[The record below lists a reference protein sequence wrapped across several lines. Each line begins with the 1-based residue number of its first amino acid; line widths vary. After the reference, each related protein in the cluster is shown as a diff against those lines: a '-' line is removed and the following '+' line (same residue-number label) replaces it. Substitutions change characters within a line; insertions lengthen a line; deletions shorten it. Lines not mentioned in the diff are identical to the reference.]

1 MPLDSPLPPLP
12 PSCPQCL
19 VAYGSGDARPLREQ
33 CGHTRCY
40 RCTFASA
47 TCPLCTALLERTRHE
62 GPGLPPDAR
71 SASLRS
77 TSMSPCRFRSS
88 SFRLSSRGSSPAGAL
103 QQQPRAAPYY
113 HHQIHGVRASA
124 RPGRRRSRRVSVP
137 LPLPRREELGLRGAP
152 LGGLYGISPDHPVL
166 PVLPSS
172 KAAEEDL
179 YARFQLLL
187 CPSAA
192 AADNKTNS
200 SGGSKASSG
209 PNVASS
215 NTSPFSTLTGSSEV
229 EPRLRR
235 SPEESIYEERY
246 GDRVYGDRVYGDRVY
261 GDRVYGDRFYCPSL
275 YTSPRM
281 GAAVLTKPPLSLSR
295 MVTPP
300 SRCVSSQANDSL
312 APSLDAEFIGRSWL
326 FEELF
331 NYVSSQASQKKG
343 ALIVGAVGTGKTAS
357 IIRILDHVQSYQGSS
372 GSEIYC
378 EPVSSDQTALHA
390 LAGRV
395 VAYHFCLA
403 GDASTNLVPDFVHSM
418 ANQLYQSPRLAAY
431 KELLQADM
439 SLRQSVSLASCIAD
453 PSHALQKGIFQ
464 PLQRLRRRGKLPNDA
479 FVMLIDGLVMPEKSG
494 SQSTIRSLADFL
506 WKEISN
512 APAILKFIV
521 TMRPPF
527 EGDLESVPLHPISL
541 DLKVQH
547 SPSDPAYEDLI
558 NYVSFRCEHSHRVS
572 ENISVTPDA
581 LESGSVLDRFT
592 HHVVAL
598 SKGSMLFLKLILNL
612 IENGLLVLKSGSFKI
627 LPQSLAEIFLLMF
640 NFKFPTTA
648 SYEKHQSIFNVVL
661 AARSPLTLHEIY
673 QSINSGYLCQFY
685 SYAQFLNLF
694 KPFKDLLR
702 KRHDNTYVFFHPAL
716 REWLTSRSRGD
727 SKKFLID
734 VNVGHCHIA
743 LKLTRVD
750 WPLSD
755 EATLELAHHIVCSQ
769 TFSQDNKG
777 IMTRE
782 EYQALWITQSSAN
795 PSGALIHPR
804 NLFYPDLQVSRLLL
818 LAGASANQVTNVK
831 KESSVLGVAS
841 ALGFHEFVCL
851 LLEFQANPNRPN
863 NDGNTPLIQAAAAG
877 HLDIVKTLIENKAN
891 VSARNCLEE
900 TALVK
905 AASFGHSE
913 IVSSLLRC
921 DWPRASLRNQT
932 LQALVAAARNGH
944 AQTIDQLIQSCQEL
958 VNEIDH
964 RSGETAL
971 TAACKSGQVDSIK
984 CLLQWRVSVLKK
996 GRKGEPPLCC
1006 AAQNG
1011 HYEAC
1016 KLLLDNAV
1024 PIDQANEDGRTSL
1037 IISTVE
1043 GHFGLM
1049 ELFTMN
1055 DAKLDVTDKEGLT
1068 ALSWACMLGKKH
1080 AVQYLLDHGADVNH
1094 ADHEGRTPLDLAAH
1108 EGSVAVVRVLMEHGA
1123 LVEHVDLSGMRP
1135 IDRAV
1140 SAGNADVVQCF
1151 LQKGAKLGPTTWS
1164 LAASQHKIILLLL
1177 MKLKSDGLALLR
1189 KNRFKE
1195 AAHRFSYALKKIP
1208 TCVDEDEFRDTLA
1221 TLRLHLTLNLSRTKR
1236 KMNELTEAIQ
1246 LANEALQLSRDSYES
1261 YFARAQA
1268 KRKGGKLEDALE
1280 DINQALSLIPEI
1292 CVSSNIHRCL
1302 TDVRDEIV
1310 AELKSS
1316 GKEVDQTQLKQAPV
1330 KLKQNS
1336 QPVTAVPETELVMTS
1351 SILSE
1356 SGYSSNF

>member
-1 MPLDSPLPPLP
+1 MLPGLEMPLDSPLPPLP

-581 LESGSVLDRFT
+581 LESGSVLD
-592 HHVVAL
+592 
-598 SKGSMLFLKLILNL
+598 
-612 IENGLLVLKSGSFKI
+612 
-627 LPQSLAEIFLLMF
+627 
-640 NFKFPTTA
+640 

-804 NLFYPDLQVSRLLL
+804 NLFYPDL
-818 LAGASANQVTNVK
+818 
-831 KESSVLGVAS
+831 
-841 ALGFHEFVCL
+841 
-851 LLEFQANPNRPN
+851 
-863 NDGNTPLIQAAAAG
+863 QAAAAG